1 MESKRK
7 YGKRRSYKF
16 LVFSVISFLISL
28 ISIGIFLII
37 CHPDIYLELFNKNNI
52 SDDYTVKYK
61 STNDTFSNE
70 GSKYLTN
77 IKASVG
83 YKYSDEIILFYSDDN
98 CNFYYTIDLNENNE
112 IKRYRLGPIE
122 LTAGE
127 IKGLNFH
134 DVIHTASQDA
144 KIDKVYIGQPFV
156 YGISEY
162 DLSNYE
168 TLETLSVLQYQ
179 ISSEKITF
187 ASNTNCIVSVQL
199 ETTDD
204 NNNSGNIIIN
214 NLQLFGYQPVAYKL
228 SDLMPNFYGETEKIV
243 SITPIKLECYRRKY
257 E

>member
-1 MESKRK
+1 MKSKKK

-16 LVFSVISFLISL
+16 LIISFVALLLLISCCL
-28 ISIGIFLII
+28 FLFII
-37 CHPDIYLELFNKNNI
+37 HPDFYLDLFNNNKI
-52 SDDYTVKYK
+52 SDDYDKKYD
-61 STNDTFSNE
+61 NDELFYNVDKL
-70 GSKYLTN
+70 KYSTN
-77 IKASVG
+77 IKASIG
-83 YKYSDEIILFYSDDN
+83 YKYSEETILFYSDDN

-144 KIDKVYIGQPFV
+144 KIDKVYICQPFV
-156 YGISEY
+156 YGVSEY

-168 TLETLSVLQYQ
+168 TLDTLSCLQYQ

-187 ASNTNCIVSVQL
+187 ASNTNCFASVQL
-199 ETTDD
+199 ATTDE
-204 NNNSGNIIIN
+204 NGNSGNIIVN
-214 NLQLFGYQPVAYKL
+214 NLQLYGYQPVAYKL

-243 SITPIKLECYRRKY
+243 SISPIKLECYQKKI